1 MVVKN
6 TKKSES
12 KSRDGN
18 KKSSAGRRVSRGI
31 DVEESKKLMNKATE
45 DVIKDLDFHFPILQ
59 QLCPN
64 LFPLYPQSVYPP
76 YYYPPYGYPQ
86 QPIHHGP
93 VHVTTRKPTKPP
105 VITKK
110 PIKPLD
116 VTTVKPTKAPRVT
129 TKPSTTSPPT
139 QPTTT
144 ESESV
149 DSITTQSESVDP
161 ITTQQPQDES
171 TVDPQQEPQTDESVT
186 DTLII
191 VNPLSQPGS
200 E

>member
-1 MVVKN
+1 MVIKK

-18 KKSSAGRRVSRGI
+18 KKSSAGRRISRRI
-31 DVEESKKLMNKATE
+31 DVAESKKLMNKATE

-59 QLCPN
+59 QWFPN
-64 LFPLYPQSVYPP
+64 LFPLYPYPVYPP

-93 VHVTTRKPTKPP
+93 VHVITRKPTKPQ

-110 PIKPLD
+110 PIKPLV
-116 VTTVKPTKAPRVT
+116 VTTVKPTKAPRIT
-129 TKPSTTSPPT
+129 TKPSTITSPPT
-139 QPTTT
+139 QPITTT
-144 ESESV
+144 EL
-149 DSITTQSESVDP
+149 ESVDP

-171 TVDPQQEPQTDESVT
+171 TVDPQQEPQTDVT
-186 DTLII
+186 VTLII
-191 VNPLSQPGS
+191 VNPLSEPGS